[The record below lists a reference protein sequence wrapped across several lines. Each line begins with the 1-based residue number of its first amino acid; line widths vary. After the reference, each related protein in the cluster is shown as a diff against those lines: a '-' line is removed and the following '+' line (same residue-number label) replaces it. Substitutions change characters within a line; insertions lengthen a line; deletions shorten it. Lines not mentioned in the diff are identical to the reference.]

1 MGIPNIVI
9 FQGQAVSELC
19 PDPQYESRD
28 QKYAHSALYA
38 DYIFWK
44 IAKLYGFKDQN
55 ILRYTH
61 KADNIY
67 ISKQLVKMGSR
78 WIPGTEFKV
87 SLVHCMHSG

>member
-19 PDPQYESRD
+19 PDPQYEGRD

-44 IAKLYGFKDQN
+44 IAKLYNFKDQN
-55 ILRYTH
+55 ILRYTLANNWL
-61 KADNIY
+61 KWVRAGYPDLN
-67 ISKQLVKMGSR
+67 SR
-78 WIPGTEFKV
+78 
-87 SLVHCMHSG
+87 